1 VLSVSYSPD
10 GTQIVSAG
18 DDRTIRLWR
27 GADTVCLYPTDA
39 GGLAN
44 TVSPVKTAA
53 NATIAMGG
61 GTIAAR

>member
-1 VLSVSYSPD
+1 MYWNVSYRH
-10 GTQIVSAG
+10 
-18 DDRTIRLWR
+18 DDDSRSRFIA
-27 GADTVCLYPTDA
+27 ADAMVRCSFSLRA
-39 GGLAN
+39 SN